1 MSYATLFEESIDWD
15 TYQNEI
21 AKRIQLLVLK
31 GEGLDSIMR
40 QIARD
45 IEAAFPGFQCAI
57 FVPSEN
63 KKNLVLV
70 AAPSIP
76 DKFKIALEN
85 IQIGPDSCPC
95 GQTAFFGKPITLSD
109 FKSAP
114 NQGPIDPEIRAAGI
128 RMIYSN
134 PVKTEAE
141 VVEAVFTLFA
151 SAEIS
156 VSDVQLKFLNHIS
169 LPILMAIYTSRAQK
183 SLERERMAIEA
194 NRKLAALGEM
204 ASGISHEINGPL
216 TVILGSAE
224 MIKNL
229 AAQSSDETELNR
241 TALMKYSENI
251 NRNLARI
258 QNIVRS
264 LKSYSRNSTFD
275 PPTATTIGALFDDVR
290 ELSYSRS
297 HRAEL
302 NFNLANGSEDSI
314 LHCRPGE
321 IVQVLLN
328 LVNNA
333 LDAVKDSEDPWVTV
347 DVYNRTDAI
356 KITITDSGSG
366 IPTEVERHLF
376 DAFFTTKNIGEGT
389 GLGLSISK
397 KLISAHGGELYYNP
411 RNKNTQ
417 FVVELPINFVEPN

>member
-1 MSYATLFEESIDWD
+1 MSYATLFEDSIDWD

-31 GEGLDSIMR
+31 GEDLESIMR

-57 FVPSEN
+57 FVPSETN
-63 KKNLVLV
+63 QNLILV

-76 DKFKIALEN
+76 NQFKKMLEN
-85 IQIGPDSCPC
+85 IAIGPDSCPC
-95 GQTAFFGKPITLSD
+95 GRTAYFGTPITLSD
-109 FKSAP
+109 YKSTP
-114 NQGPIDPEIRAAGI
+114 NQVPIDPQIKAAGI
-128 RMIYSN
+128 RMVYSN
-134 PVKTEAE
+134 PVKAE
-141 VVEAVFTLFA
+141 LDKVEAVFTLFA
-151 SAEIS
+151 STEIS
-156 VSDVQLKFLNHIS
+156 VSEVQLNFLNHLS
-169 LPILMAIYTSRAQK
+169 LPILMAIYTSRAQQ
-183 SLERERMAIEA
+183 SLQRERKAIEA
-194 NRKLAALGEM
+194 SRKLAALGEM
-204 ASGISHEINGPL
+204 ATGIAHEINGPL

-224 MIKNL
+224 LIKTIALQN
-229 AAQSSDETELNR
+229 DIETDLDR
-241 TALMKYSENI
+241 TALLKYSDNI
-251 NRNLARI
+251 NRNLVRI

-275 PPTATTIGALFDDVR
+275 PQTATTIGALIDDVR

-297 HRAEL
+297 HRTEL
-302 NFNLANGSEDSI
+302 NFNLTNGSEDSV

-333 LDAVKDSEDPWVTV
+333 LDAVKDSKDPWVTV

-376 DAFFTTKNIGEGT
+376 DAFFTTKNVGEGT

-417 FVVELPINFVEPN
+417 FVVELPINFGAPN